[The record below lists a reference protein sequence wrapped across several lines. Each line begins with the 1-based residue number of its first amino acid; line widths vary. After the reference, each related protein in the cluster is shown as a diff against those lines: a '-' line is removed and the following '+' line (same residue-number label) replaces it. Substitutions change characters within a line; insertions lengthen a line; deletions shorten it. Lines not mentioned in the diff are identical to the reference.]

1 MRKTNYFMEG
11 LSVSH
16 PIDPVPIHLKVALT
30 LKETAEY
37 SNICLLYTSVICIPY
52 SAPNPSGAMKW
63 LNWLYSSQEN
73 YLFALYGVE
82 GKDYEIVNGRI
93 NRLIT
98 DELFYEWMFRNKNYQ
113 MFPVETDEA
122 YIEATKT
129 CLLYTSRC
137 V

>member
-1 MRKTNYFMEG
+1 MRANAPDAVMKNYLLAPEK
-11 LSVSH
+11 
-16 PIDPVPIHLKVALT
+16 PKYI
-30 LKETAEY
+30 TAAGGE
-37 SNICLLYTSVICIPY
+37 VICIPY

-122 YIEATKT
+122 YIEATRRGMTMQSAARFSSLFIATKT
-129 CLLYTSRC
+129 
-137 V
+137 